1 MAPSLLKR
9 VPPIAL
15 FVGVAFCWG
24 MNSVAMKVAGRY
36 VPPLT
41 IAAARSLVGGV
52 VLLALARAGGSDW
65 PRGRNEWRPIIALAV
80 VMTGL
85 TTAALFLAAKNAP
98 AGIVSIF
105 TNTMPLWTAIMA
117 PIFLNEKLRPNV
129 LVGLAVGLGGT
140 VIVAWRAIEG
150 EIKVAGVV
158 FGLVAALMSA
168 AGSILY
174 KKYPLPRLD
183 RTMVIG
189 VQLAIS
195 TVVLTA
201 LAIPD
206 DRSHMRLRWQL
217 VLSFVYL
224 AFIGLAVSF
233 VMFSELVSRAT
244 AMQSSAV
251 AYLAT
256 VFGVVLGAVVLH
268 ERLSWLVLIGGVIT
282 IVGVAIVQFGEQLRK
297 RFTR

>member
-1 MAPSLLKR
+1 
-9 VPPIAL
+9 
-15 FVGVAFCWG
+15 

-36 VPPLT
+36 IPPLT
-41 IAAARSLVGGV
+41 VAAARSLVGGV
-52 VLLALARAGGSDW
+52 VLLAIARRGHSDW
-65 PRGRNEWRPIIALAV
+65 PRGRDEWRPIVALAV

-85 TTAALFLAAKNAP
+85 TTAALFLAARNAP

-105 TNTMPLWTAIMA
+105 TNTMPMWTALMA
-117 PIFLNEKLRPNV
+117 PIFLSEKLRSTV
-129 LVGLAVGLGGT
+129 LAGLAVGLFGT
-140 VIVAWRAIEG
+140 VIVAWRAVEG
-150 EIKVAGVV
+150 EIKVAGVI
-158 FGLVAALMSA
+158 FALFAALMSA
-168 AGSILY
+168 GGSILY
-174 KKYPLPRLD
+174 KRYPLPRLD

-195 TVVLTA
+195 TVVLGL

-206 DRSHMRLRWQL
+206 DRSNMQLRWQL

-256 VFGVVLGAVVLH
+256 LFGVVLGAVLLR
-268 ERLSWLVLIGGVIT
+268 ERLSWLVLIGGVVT
-282 IVGVAIVQFGEQLRK
+282 IVGVAIVQFGEQIRARLAG
-297 RFTR
+297 

>member
-1 MAPSLLKR
+1 MAPSFLKR
-9 VPPIAL
+9 VPPIVL

-24 MNSVAMKVAGRY
+24 MNTVAMKVAGRY

-41 IAAARSLVGGV
+41 IAAARSLVGGI
-52 VLLALARAGGSDW
+52 LLLTIARRRHSDW
-65 PRGRNEWRPIIALAV
+65 PQGRAEWRPIVALAI

-117 PIFLNEKLRPNV
+117 PVFLSEKLRSGV
-129 LVGLAVGLGGT
+129 LVGLAVGLCGT
-140 VIVAWRAIEG
+140 VLVAWRAVDG
-150 EIKVAGVV
+150 EIKVQGVV

-168 AGSILY
+168 GGSILY

-189 VQLAIS
+189 VQLSIS
-195 TVVLTA
+195 TVVLAA

-206 DRSHMRLRWQL
+206 DRSDMQLRWQL

-256 VFGVVLGAVVLH
+256 VFGVVLGALMLH
-268 ERLSWLVLIGGVIT
+268 ERLSLLVLVGGVVT
-282 IVGVAIVQFGEQLRK
+282 IVGVAIVQFGEQLRS
-297 RFTR
+297 RFVD